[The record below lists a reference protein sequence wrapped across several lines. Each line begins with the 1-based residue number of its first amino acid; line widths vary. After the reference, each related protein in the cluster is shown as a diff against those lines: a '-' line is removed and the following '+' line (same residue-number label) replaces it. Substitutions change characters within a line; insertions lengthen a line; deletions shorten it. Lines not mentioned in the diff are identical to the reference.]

1 MAKMKIFEIARS
13 IQQQDKSIKSG
24 DLVKLLNENG
34 FEVKGPNSNIEDDA
48 IAFLMK
54 YFMNKKKE
62 KAEAPEKTEEIARA
76 EGMDLQVIGIPK
88 TVDNDLGM
96 TDHAPGFGSAAR
108 HVAYSV
114 RDISRDLESMRNFE
128 KVRILETMGRNAG
141 WLAAAAGPWKEQP
154 EADG

>member
-54 YFMNKKKE
+54 YFMKKK
-62 KAEAPEKTEEIARA
+62 
-76 EGMDLQVIGIPK
+76 
-88 TVDNDLGM
+88 N
-96 TDHAPGFGSAAR
+96 
-108 HVAYSV
+108 
-114 RDISRDLESMRNFE
+114 
-128 KVRILETMGRNAG
+128 ETI
-141 WLAAAAGPWKEQP
+141 
-154 EADG
+154 

>member
-34 FEVKGPNSNIEDDA
+34 FEVKGPNSNIEDHA

-62 KAEAPEKTEEIARA
+62 KAEAPERRKKLLPR
-76 EGMDLQVIGIPK
+76 
-88 TVDNDLGM
+88 
-96 TDHAPGFGSAAR
+96 R
-108 HVAYSV
+108 
-114 RDISRDLESMRNFE
+114 SRKRR
-128 KVRILETMGRNAG
+128 KR
-141 WLAAAAGPWKEQP
+141 KQ
-154 EADG
+154 